1 MVKDT
6 KARQQI
12 NLTVIAL
19 ANLIAALTDAMRQA
33 DIGNDVVHRFLDE
46 LDHLNWL
53 TIHGMPRHVLTDI
66 VDIVRSTVPGND

>member
-12 NLTVIAL
+12 DLTVIAL

-33 DIGNDVVHRFLDE
+33 DIGNDVVHQFLDE

-53 TIHGMPRHVLTDI
+53 TIHGMPRRVLTDI
-66 VDIVRSTVPGND
+66 VDIVRSTVPTND